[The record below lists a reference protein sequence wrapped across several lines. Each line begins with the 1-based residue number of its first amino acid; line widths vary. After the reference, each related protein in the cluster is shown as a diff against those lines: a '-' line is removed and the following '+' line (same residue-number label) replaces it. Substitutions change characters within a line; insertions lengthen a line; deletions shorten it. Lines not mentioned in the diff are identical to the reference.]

1 MLRPLVFFFVFF
13 FPDLHPFPPLSRCVE
28 TKVLVDPRV
37 NIALLRKMARDL
49 LSVYSTEQ
57 KRGAVKLQ
65 ALARGVGLRLR
76 NARQRARSE

>member
-1 MLRPLVFFFVFF
+1 MSFFDLISA
-13 FPDLHPFPPLSRCVE
+13 DLHPFLAFSRCVE

-65 ALARGVGLRLR
+65 ALARGVGFRLR
-76 NARQRARSE
+76 NARQRARSAE